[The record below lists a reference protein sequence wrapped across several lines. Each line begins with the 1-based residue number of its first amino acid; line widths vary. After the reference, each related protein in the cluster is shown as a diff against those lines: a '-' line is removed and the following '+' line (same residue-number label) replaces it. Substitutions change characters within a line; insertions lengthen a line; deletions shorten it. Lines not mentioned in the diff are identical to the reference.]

1 MIHHG
6 KSPQQLDSY
15 INTKFNRL
23 RNMTRFTKYDQILL
37 KNQQEQHRPFHN
49 HKAAVYHK
57 DMTIINVCPPNNR
70 EPNEAKTQLKK
81 TAGNSGRITVELT
94 VSLRMSDG
102 TNYTDTQQRHEDWA
116 VLPAVFIRVKGEK
129 HTEKSNMFSRMKSLK
144 SAIFTSTLRCIF
156 PVTSLCED
164 LCTFVLNDFVLLL
177 QLKCPLLKEVKECQ
191 NKRILQ
197 LRRSPVHCI
206 SQVLEEAVQCKQN
219 IRFL

>member
-37 KNQQEQHRPFHN
+37 KNQQEQRRPFHN

-102 TNYTDTQQRHEDWA
+102 TTTRHSAKTRRLGSAAGRLHTCQRGKAHRK
-116 VLPAVFIRVKGEK
+116 I
-129 HTEKSNMFSRMKSLK
+129 
-144 SAIFTSTLRCIF
+144 
-156 PVTSLCED
+156 
-164 LCTFVLNDFVLLL
+164 
-177 QLKCPLLKEVKECQ
+177 
-191 NKRILQ
+191 
-197 LRRSPVHCI
+197 
-206 SQVLEEAVQCKQN
+206 
-219 IRFL
+219 

>member
-81 TAGNSGRITVELT
+81 TAGNSGRITVEFT

-102 TNYTDTQQRHEDWA
+102 TSTRTLSKDTKTGQCCRHLHTCQRGKAHRK
-116 VLPAVFIRVKGEK
+116 I
-129 HTEKSNMFSRMKSLK
+129 
-144 SAIFTSTLRCIF
+144 
-156 PVTSLCED
+156 
-164 LCTFVLNDFVLLL
+164 
-177 QLKCPLLKEVKECQ
+177 
-191 NKRILQ
+191 
-197 LRRSPVHCI
+197 
-206 SQVLEEAVQCKQN
+206 
-219 IRFL
+219 